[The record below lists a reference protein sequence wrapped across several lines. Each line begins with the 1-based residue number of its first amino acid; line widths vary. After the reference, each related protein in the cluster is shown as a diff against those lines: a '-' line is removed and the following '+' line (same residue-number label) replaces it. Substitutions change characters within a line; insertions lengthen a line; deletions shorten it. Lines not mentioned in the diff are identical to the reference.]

1 MPSESHDSSAMRNER
16 ISTVERMDVKRG
28 CARRSFPRASSRVVG
43 RFFRRAMAL
52 LLVSLSGISPLGVAQ
67 KKQKL
72 DRVYREWLER
82 DAVYIITK
90 DERDAFLRLATDGA
104 RDKFIESFWE
114 IRNPT
119 PGSPTNTYK
128 DEIYQRIAF
137 ADARFGVGSGLEG
150 WRTDRG
156 HAYITL
162 GPPQQKEVFRNSA
175 NLYPLEIWFY
185 GGANSALPPFFYV
198 MFYQREG
205 SGDYRFYSPYTDG
218 PDKLVTGVEAI
229 NSRSSAL
236 RLIRNSAGP
245 EVARISLSLLPD
257 EPVDEATGI
266 TSLESDILLNNIK
279 NLANLP
285 ANRDEINRRRS
296 MRESVTAQIL
306 LEGHNLDV
314 VTFPARDSHGLT
326 RIDYAIRL
334 HDPGD
339 LSVTEETDARY
350 TYSVEVRVR
359 VFDTN
364 NKLIFTQQKTVADS
378 FSKKRLDTI
387 KDKVFGYQGM
397 LPLPSGKYLLDF
409 QFTDWSKKTS
419 YHTAREVEVPVP
431 AKDRLVVPGVMPF
444 LSAESVD
451 PGLADLTPFTVGGV
465 QFTPMPKSAPTL
477 GPGTNLQIVYQIWAP
492 AKDPRIDAGKKLQVE
507 YAFGRPAASGST
519 TKIKDEV
526 GLDQFDAFGSLV
538 TGKKVSLE
546 QKSVGNYMLTV
557 SVNDSETKQTGF
569 GTVNFK
575 ILDVPSAWEPWDVLE
590 PGIAQDAEKGVLDQ
604 QRGLCYWTFGRF
616 DEARVWFRHALQLDH
631 SNDTARARLVDAYF
645 SKKDYAAVVSLYSDA
660 GVTEATDSETLLRIA
675 TSLEK
680 QGKTPQAI
688 SVIEAAL
695 PSRPEEGPLYLALAQ
710 YYGELGNTQR
720 AAELARKG
728 KSFLVPEPTRH

>member
-1 MPSESHDSSAMRNER
+1 
-16 ISTVERMDVKRG
+16 VERTIVKKSCGRHAPLG
-28 CARRSFPRASSRVVG
+28 ASRVTG
-43 RFFRRAMAL
+43 RLFRKALAL
-52 LLVSLSGISPLGVAQ
+52 LLASLSGLSPLGVAQ

-72 DRVYREWLER
+72 DKVYREWLER
-82 DAVYIITK
+82 DAAYIITK
-90 DERDAFLRLATDGA
+90 DERDAFLHLATDNA

-114 IRNPT
+114 IRNPN

-156 HAYITL
+156 HTYITL
-162 GPPQQKEVFRNSA
+162 GPPQQRQVFRNSA
-175 NLYPLEIWFY
+175 NLYPIEIWFY
-185 GGANSALPPFFYV
+185 SNTNPSLPPFFYV

-229 NSRSSAL
+229 NSRSAAL
-236 RLIRNSAGP
+236 RLIRNSTGP

-306 LEGHNLDV
+306 LEGHNLDI

-326 RIDYAIRL
+326 RVDYAIRL
-334 HDPGD
+334 HDPAD
-339 LSVTEETDARY
+339 LSLTAENDARY

-359 VFDTN
+359 VFDAN
-364 NKLIFTQQKTVADS
+364 NKLIFTQQKSVTDS

-387 KDKVFGYQGM
+387 KDKVFGYEGM

-409 QFTDWSKKTS
+409 QFTDWSKKTT
-419 YHTAREVEVPVP
+419 YHAAREVEVPLP
-431 AKDRLVVPGVMPF
+431 TKDGLVVPGVMPF
-444 LSAESVD
+444 LSAESMD

-465 QFTPMPKSAPTL
+465 QFTPTPNSTPTL

-492 AKDPRIDAGKKLQVE
+492 AKDPRIDAGKKLQLE
-507 YAFGRPAASGST
+507 YAFGRPAATGST
-519 TKIKDEV
+519 TRIQEEISM
-526 GLDQFDAFGSLV
+526 DQFDASGSFV
-538 TGKKVSLE
+538 TGKKLSLE
-546 QKSVGNYMLTV
+546 QQPVGNYLLAV
-557 SVNDSETKQTGF
+557 SVHDSATKLNGF
-569 GTVNFK
+569 GTFSFK
-575 ILDVPSAWEPWDVLE
+575 ILDVPPAWEPWDVLE
-590 PGIAQDAEKGVLDQ
+590 PGIAQDAENGILDQ
-604 QRGLCYWTFGRF
+604 QRGLCYWALGRSN
-616 DEARVWFRHALQLDH
+616 EARVWFRRALQLNH
-631 SNDTARARLVDAYF
+631 SDDISRARLVDAYF
-645 SKKDYAAVVSLYSDA
+645 ARKDYAAVVSLYSDV
-660 GVTEATDSETLLRIA
+660 GITEATDSETLLRIA
-675 TSLEK
+675 TSLQR
-680 QGKTPQAI
+680 QGKTSQAI
-688 SVIEAAL
+688 SLLENAL
-695 PSRPEEGPLYLALAQ
+695 SSRAEDGPLYLALAQ
-710 YYGELGNTQR
+710 YYGEMGNAQK
-720 AAELARKG
+720 AAELTQKG
-728 KSFLVPEPTRH
+728 KSFVSPAPSKP